1 MSKNIIEIKQN
12 DSISKER
19 FSKRKII
26 PERILIGS
34 KVLCGA
40 KKNAFILLLIF
51 LILGLFISSAYFLL
65 SKNSKKSNLVND
77 SSLSLGE
84 LRNEK
89 GKAARQLLPTP
100 KIITPSDEEGSSSG
114 NINEGDSSNRFTPK
128 IPTSFDE
135 EGSSIGTINVGDS
148 FNKFTQ
154 TIKLVTYYERNVL
167 LITNYLSKKGNGHN
181 NISTDVLYNILN
193 QMKKVTLTVLDAYD
207 STLDTKGINYLK
219 KYHLVAIDF
228 IDGGFNLAPR
238 YPNFTK
244 ALIQYVKEGGALFS
258 NHDQFEDTSIR
269 FVAQEAIEMLKLLGF
284 THQNSWGVGGST
296 AYFVQTAVNH
306 PVYGIPI
313 AYTHQAYSRYDESC
327 TTCKV
332 IMKFSP
338 FGPNSYEFLVIN
350 RPFKGKTL
358 NIRSGHSSQF
368 TEPEKKLFLS
378 SILWLL
384 YVK

>member
-1 MSKNIIEIKQN
+1 MSKNIIEINQS
-12 DSISKER
+12 DSISKES

-26 PERILIGS
+26 PERRLTGS
-34 KVLCGA
+34 KVLCPT
-40 KKNAFILLLIF
+40 KKIAFILLLIF
-51 LILGLFISSAYFLL
+51 LILGLFISSAYLLL
-65 SKNSKKSNLVND
+65 SKNTKKSSLVKD
-77 SSLSLGE
+77 SSLNLGKI
-84 LRNEK
+84 RNEK
-89 GKAARQLLPTP
+89 RRASPQLRPEIIQKETFQ
-100 KIITPSDEEGSSSG
+100 KIDMPIDEEGFSRE
-114 NINEGDSSNRFTPK
+114 I
-128 IPTSFDE
+128 
-135 EGSSIGTINVGDS
+135 INVGDS
-148 FNKFTQ
+148 SNKSTQ
-154 TIKLVTYYERNVL
+154 TVNLLTDYKRNVL

-238 YPNFTK
+238 CPNFTK
-244 ALIQYVKEGGALFS
+244 ALMQYVKEGGALFS
-258 NHDQFEDTSIR
+258 SHDQFDDTHIR

-384 YVK
+384 YEI